1 MKINWKLRLKNKTT
15 LSTLIAM
22 IAAIVYQVLGW
33 FGIIPKVPITEVLN
47 AVSILLE
54 ALALLGIIV
63 DPTTKGVNDSDRAMS
78 YETPSE
84 GSIEDKPELP
94 DEYYEPEKTEEELM
108 NEAEEGD
115 ANE

>member
-1 MKINWKLRLKNKTT
+1 MRINWKLRLQNKAT
-15 LSTLIAM
+15 LSTLVAL

-33 FGIIPKVPITEVLN
+33 FGIIPKVPIKELIDTISV
-47 AVSILLE
+47 LLE

-63 DPTTKGVNDSDRAMS
+63 DPTTKGINDSDRAMS

-94 DEYYEPEKTEEELM
+94 DEYYEPEKTEAELIK
-108 NEAEEGD
+108 EAEGD
-115 ANE
+115 DTDE